1 MFLQIPEVESRISGM
16 SASCTL
22 LSENI
27 AVEHQEHI
35 LLDEH
40 LQIVVEHDGSN
51 PFCDLIPCCWG
62 LIVVAAATERTPTLT
77 VDDEHPF
84 DFHCLP
90 RSINITKVIIAEA
103 DYCDVRGIWLLI
115 ETTDDSGDEDFGI
128 SLVAYST
135 N

>member
-27 AVEHQEHI
+27 AVEHPEHI
-35 LLDEH
+35 LLDEQ

-51 PFCDLIPCCWG
+51 PFCDPEPCCWG
-62 LIVVAAATERTPTLT
+62 IVIVAAATERTPSLPA

-84 DFHCLP
+84 EFHCL
-90 RSINITKVIIAEA
+90 
-103 DYCDVRGIWLLI
+103 
-115 ETTDDSGDEDFGI
+115 
-128 SLVAYST
+128 SLKLTIVM
-135 N
+135 